1 MQGLQKQLYHHMAH
15 DLHFSRNSALYVTYK
30 TAVLKKGAL
39 KAQLRFRKAILEQMA
54 DNIA

>member
-1 MQGLQKQLYHHMAH
+1 MLK
-15 DLHFSRNSALYVTYK
+15 TYK

-54 DNIA
+54 DKSLFMFSQQDHYHTLH